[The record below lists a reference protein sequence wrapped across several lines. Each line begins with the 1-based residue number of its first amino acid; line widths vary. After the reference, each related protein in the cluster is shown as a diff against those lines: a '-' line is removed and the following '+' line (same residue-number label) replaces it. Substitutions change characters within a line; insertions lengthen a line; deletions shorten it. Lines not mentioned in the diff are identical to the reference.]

1 MKQIIC
7 SLDIGTT
14 KITSII
20 SEVTEEGEKINVL
33 GVGVSPSLGMAKGV
47 VSDIDDLRESIRVS
61 VREAERISGLS
72 MRRAYVGISGKHVD
86 SLNNHGVVAISR
98 DDRLVRPSDMERVVQ
113 AAKSVDIP
121 SDRCVVHV
129 IPRGYTLD
137 GQRGIKEPVGLHG
150 FRLDSDVHI
159 VTASVAPIQNL
170 LKCIRGVGVEVASL
184 VLSSLASAEAT
195 LDSTEKE
202 AGIVLADIGGGT
214 TDVAV
219 IKEGNVW
226 HTAVLPVG
234 GSQVTRD
241 ISLGLGIPFEGA
253 QKVKESQGN
262 VTSGEAAK
270 ETSISSDDGYRIS
283 SQELNYII
291 RVRVEEI
298 LKLVLLELP
307 SSSDPRVFIPA
318 GVILTGGSAN
328 IPGIAEAAQKIFGVP
343 VRVGVPREL
352 DGLTDVLRNPAYSTA
367 AGLILC
373 GMGREKGV
381 GYVGVG
387 IEGEGEPM
395 KRFWDQVV
403 DFFTKEA

>member
-14 KITSII
+14 KIISII
-20 SEVTEEGEKINVL
+20 SEVTEEGEKINIL
-33 GVGVSPSLGMAKGV
+33 GVGVSPSSGMARGV

-61 VREAERISGLS
+61 VRGAERISGLN
-72 MRRAYVGISGKHVD
+72 MRRAYVGVSGKHVN
-86 SLNNHGVVAISR
+86 SLNTHSVVAISR
-98 DDRLVRPSDMERVVQ
+98 DDRLVHPSDMERVVR
-113 AAKSVDIP
+113 AAKSIDVP
-121 SDRCVVHV
+121 SDRCVIHV

-137 GQRGIKEPVGLHG
+137 GQGGIKEPVGMHG

-159 VTASVAPIQNL
+159 VTASIAPIQNL
-170 LKCIRGVGVEVASL
+170 LKCIRGAGVEVADL
-184 VLSSLASAEAT
+184 VLASLASAEAA

-202 AGIVLADIGGGT
+202 AGVVLADIGGGT

-219 IKEGNVW
+219 IKQGNVW
-226 HTAVLPVG
+226 HTAILPVG
-234 GSQVTRD
+234 GNQITRD
-241 ISLGLGIPFEGA
+241 ISLGLGIPFESA
-253 QKVKESQGN
+253 QKIKEAQGSM
-262 VTSGEAAK
+262 TLGEVVEGAP
-270 ETSISSDDGYRIS
+270 IRDGDGYHIS

-298 LKLVLLELP
+298 LKLILLELP
-307 SSSDPRVFIPA
+307 SSSDPKVFIPG
-318 GVILTGGSAN
+318 GVVLTGGSAN

-343 VRVGVPREL
+343 ARVGIPQGL
-352 DGLTDVLRNPAYSTA
+352 DGLTDTLYNPACSSA
-367 AGLILC
+367 VGLILC
-373 GMGREKGV
+373 GMGGARGV

-387 IEGEGEPM
+387 VGREGEPM